1 MKPSTVGCCVTVA
14 LCCDKQS
21 RTSLGSHCTA
31 LPFLSFTLNSQFA
44 LVEFA
49 TCLSFP
55 QPGKVL
61 MLSSLATLAEGG
73 FLPAKVLRAPRHQCR
88 GLQGPEEPG
97 CTLSVRSLFSSCD
110 SERIL
115 MMTISVC

>member
-1 MKPSTVGCCVTVA
+1 MKSSTVGCCVTVA

-55 QPGKVL
+55 QPGKIL
-61 MLSSLATLAEGG
+61 MLSSLATLAE
-73 FLPAKVLRAPRHQCR
+73 LPAC
-88 GLQGPEEPG
+88 QGPAGPQTPVQRPPG
-97 CTLSVRSLFSSCD
+97 ARGARLHTVGPQSVLQ
-110 SERIL
+110 L
-115 MMTISVC
+115 